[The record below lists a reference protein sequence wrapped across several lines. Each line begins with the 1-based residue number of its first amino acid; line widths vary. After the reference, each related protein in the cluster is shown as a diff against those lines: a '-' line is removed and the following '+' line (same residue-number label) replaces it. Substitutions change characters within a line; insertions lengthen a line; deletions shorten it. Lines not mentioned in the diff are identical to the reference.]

1 MRLAAV
7 HPGDVVAIPGPGVP
21 RLGEVRAKH
30 RGRVTVAPWPSR
42 RARDRHWITVAARDL
57 FAHYPRRARA
67 SEAAIG
73 DLVLVDIRGRRF
85 HARVTARPERGELRQ
100 EPIMPHIN
108 YFHARPRDPQER
120 WAANGSALTGPE
132 AGGRRDD

>member
-7 HPGDVVAIPGPGVP
+7 HPGDVVAIPGPGEP

-42 RARDRHWITVAARDL
+42 QVRDRHWITVAARDL
-57 FAHYPRRARA
+57 LAHYSRRARA
-67 SEAAIG
+67 SEAGIG

-85 HARVTARPERGELRQ
+85 HARVTARPERGELRL
-100 EPIMPHIN
+100 EPITPHIN
-108 YFHARPRDPQER
+108 YFHARPRDLQER
-120 WAANGSALTGPE
+120 WAANGSALTSPE
-132 AGGRRDD
+132 VGGRRDD

>member
-85 HARVTARPERGELRQ
+85 HARVTARPERASC
-100 EPIMPHIN
+100 
-108 YFHARPRDPQER
+108 ARSRSRRTSTTSTPDRATPR
-120 WAANGSALTGPE
+120 SA
-132 AGGRRDD
+132 GRRTDRR